1 MGALIELKNIGY
13 SYHNLAG
20 ETGAIKDVSFQVEEG
35 EFVALVGPSG
45 CGKST
50 LLSIIAGLLAPETGT
65 IVVNNPEVIAAARD
79 ITVQPKDQISIVV
92 SSKDPEL
99 AALFNLTRVQYRA
112 GSTDWRSGSY
122 NGEVSGYTLDDQGAI
137 DFPVLGSLTVAG
149 MTKDRIAAMIKK
161 RLMEENLVNDPVV
174 TVEFMNLYFSV
185 LGEVKNPGKYSITK
199 DQITLLEALS
209 MAGDLTIYGKRDAIF
224 VIREENGQRVTHWV
238 DIRSKDIFESPVYYL
253 KQNDVVYVQP
263 NKVRAGQSTL
273 NENSVKSV
281 GLWISI
287 GSFLTSL
294 GVLLFK

>member
-1 MGALIELKNIGY
+1 MKNHLLY
-13 SYHNLAG
+13 LLFSLA
-20 ETGAIKDVSFQVEEG
+20 
-35 EFVALVGPSG
+35 
-45 CGKST
+45 
-50 LLSIIAGLLAPETGT
+50 LLSSCNTSKEIIYFQDVEVNSPEAVAP
-65 IVVNNPEVIAAARD
+65 PQD

-99 AALFNLTRVQYRA
+99 AALFNLTRVQQRV
-112 GSTDWRSGSY
+112 GSTGLNNSNN
-122 NGEVSGYTLDDQGAI
+122 NGEISGYTLDDKGAI
-137 DFPVLGSLTVAG
+137 DFPALV
-149 MTKDRIAAMIKK
+149 KQ
-161 RLMEENLVNDPVV
+161 RLKEENLVNDPVV
-174 TVEFMNLYFSV
+174 TVEFMNLSFSV
-185 LGEVKNPGKYSITK
+185 LGEVKTPGKYSISK
-199 DQITLLEALS
+199 DYITLLEAIS

-224 VIREENGQRVTHWV
+224 VIREDNGERVTHWV
-238 DIRSKDIFESPVYYL
+238 DLRSCDLFKSPVYYL